1 MVLYQQV
8 VSNRISGLL
17 AKYNIK
23 EVHIPVKKNI
33 HMLRPVKGK
42 LGLKFTGIYCSSV
55 AGHMLDRIGKH
66 GDQM

>member
-1 MVLYQQV
+1 MVLYEQV
-8 VSNRISGLL
+8 VSNGISRLL

-42 LGLKFTGIYCSSV
+42 LGLKVTGIYCV
-55 AGHMLDRIGKH
+55 LCKCGRAYVG
-66 GDQM
+66 QAVEAW